1 MTYRL
6 DESIRWCVH
15 KADLALK
22 NSAQR
27 VLNHYDLTTEQ
38 WGVLSRLIEEE
49 GYNQRSLA
57 DKNLKDQAAL
67 TRILDLLEK
76 KGLVRRTRSEQDRRE
91 FLIFITDKGR
101 ELYYGVLPDLLNNT
115 EEVTACLTSDELVQ
129 LKKLLTRL
137 TEGIK

>member
-1 MTYRL
+1 MVYRL

-15 KADLALK
+15 KADLVLK

-27 VLNHYDLTTEQ
+27 VLSHYDLTTEQ

-67 TRILDLLEK
+67 TRILDLLER
-76 KGLVRRTRSEQDRRE
+76 KGLARRTRSELDRRE

-101 ELYYGVLPDLLNNT
+101 ELYDAVLPDLLNNT
-115 EEVTACLTSDELVQ
+115 EKVTACLTSDELVE

-137 TEGIK
+137 TKEIK

>member
-1 MTYRL
+1 MVYRL

-22 NSAQR
+22 NSAQK
-27 VLNHYDLTTEQ
+27 VLSHYDLTTEQ
-38 WGVLSRLIEEE
+38 WGVLSRLIEED

-101 ELYYGVLPDLLNNT
+101 ELYDAVLPDLLNNT
-115 EEVTACLTSDELVQ
+115 EKVTAGLTFDELVE
-129 LKKLLTRL
+129 LKKMLTRL

>member
-1 MTYRL
+1 MVYRL

-27 VLNHYDLTTEQ
+27 VLSHYDLTTEQ

-67 TRILDLLEK
+67 TRILDLLER
-76 KGLVRRTRSEQDRRE
+76 KGLARRTRSEQDRRD

-101 ELYYGVLPDLLNNT
+101 ELYDAVLPHLLNNT
-115 EEVTACLTSDELVQ
+115 EEITACLTSDELVV